1 MKKLSTLGMIIGASL
16 LWATPVSLH
25 WSPTK
30 ALQLSVDGAQ
40 AQIGRD
46 RPYYDYGGY
55 YPPYYAYA
63 GYRRPYYGYGGYYRP
78 YYAYAYA
85 GYRRPPVDRRVAPM
99 LQPVQQIRDFRGCR
113 ATPLVRV
120 FRRQEEPCAFRVRP
134 HVDRRRIAAPTG
146 NTRCRTTS
154 FGKGSCSPNWQY
166 TISNDSFGKGSLPAL
181 ASCHWSGAA

>member
-46 RPYYDYGGY
+46 RPYYGYGGY
-55 YPPYYAYA
+55 YRPYYAYA

-78 YYAYAYA
+78 YYAYA
-85 GYRRPPVDRRVAPM
+85 GYRRPYYGYGGYRYRRY
-99 LQPVQQIRDFRGCR
+99 G
-113 ATPLVRV
+113 
-120 FRRQEEPCAFRVRP
+120 
-134 HVDRRRIAAPTG
+134 
-146 NTRCRTTS
+146 
-154 FGKGSCSPNWQY
+154 Y
-166 TISNDSFGKGSLPAL
+166 Y
-181 ASCHWSGAA
+181 

>member
-16 LWATPVSLH
+16 LCATPVSLH

-78 YYAYAYA
+78 YYAYA
-85 GYRRPPVDRRVAPM
+85 GYRRPYY
-99 LQPVQQIRDFRGCR
+99 GYGGYH
-113 ATPLVRV
+113 
-120 FRRQEEPCAFRVRP
+120 RP
-134 HVDRRRIAAPTG
+134 YYRHG
-146 NTRCRTTS
+146 
-154 FGKGSCSPNWQY
+154 Y
-166 TISNDSFGKGSLPAL
+166 Y
-181 ASCHWSGAA
+181 